1 MIFDYRF
8 NRFKFQKRGGSI
20 GCIASFRRNADSGA
34 RYAIGSDDMTCALI
48 DSKISTS
55 FDDQDF
61 SKNEEEYMLADDLSS
76 PYVVETINEC
86 ILEDHVDYIR
96 ALHGINRTATC
107 CLQVGM
113 VALCVTRISFIAL
126 NMAYV

>member
-1 MIFDYRF
+1 
-8 NRFKFQKRGGSI
+8 
-20 GCIASFRRNADSGA
+20 
-34 RYAIGSDDMTCALI
+34 MTCALI

-96 ALHGINRTATC
+96 ALAWNKFERQLVVCRLGWSHYA
-107 CLQVGM
+107 
-113 VALCVTRISFIAL
+113 
-126 NMAYV
+126 